1 MTEEFLHHVWKF
13 RLFDQTDLK
22 TIQGESISIEKVGT
36 HNFDSGPDFF
46 NARVKIADTLW
57 AGNVEIHTLA
67 SDWLKH
73 DHQSDKAYQNV
84 VLHVVF
90 QSDKEIKRSTGEVIP
105 VLELKNRIP
114 FSLLSKYKYFKS
126 SKESIACSVLI
137 KEVPA
142 LVIHSTI
149 DKLLLER
156 LERKSISILNSLA
169 LNNNNW
175 EETFYQQ
182 IARNFGFKVN
192 AEPFELLAKSLP
204 ALILAKHK
212 NSLLQIE
219 ALLFGQAGMLETHMD
234 DKYAMS
240 LQNEYSFLKK
250 KFKLIPIDEHL
261 WKYMRLRPV
270 NFPTVRIAQFA
281 QLVYHSSHL
290 FSKIIEAES
299 VVQLKQY
306 FKISV
311 SSYWE
316 EHYQF
321 GTSSVKRKK
330 QMGQDSINIILINT
344 VIPFLFVYGKQ
355 KKDDKYVER
364 ALCFLEQLDG
374 DKNSIIDS
382 WNELGLPV
390 NNAYSTQALLQL
402 KNEYCFF
409 KKCLNCNIGNYLMKK
424 S

>member
-22 TIQGESISIEKVGT
+22 TIQGESVSIEKVGT

-46 NARVKIADTLW
+46 NAKIKIADTLW
-57 AGNVEIHTLA
+57 AGNVEIHTYA

-90 QSDKEIKRSTGEVIP
+90 QSDKEIKRFSGEVIP

-114 FSLLSKYKYFKS
+114 VSLLNKYKYFKTSKS
-126 SKESIACSVLI
+126 SIPCSAQI

-142 LVIHSTI
+142 FVVHSTI

-204 ALILAKHK
+204 SLVLAKHK

-234 DKYAMS
+234 DKYALS

-250 KFKLIPIDEHL
+250 KFSLKPIDEHL

-299 VVQLKQY
+299 VVQLKEY
-306 FKISV
+306 FQISA
-311 SSYWE
+311 STYWE

-321 GTSSVKRKK
+321 GTPSVKRKK
-330 QMGQDSINIILINT
+330 QLGQDSINTILINT

-355 KKDDKYVER
+355 KKDDKYIER
-364 ALCFLEQLDG
+364 ALYFLEHLDG

-382 WNELGLPV
+382 WSELGLPV
-390 NNAYSTQALLQL
+390 KNAYATQALLQL

-409 KKCLNCNIGNYLMKK
+409 KKCLNCNVGNYLMKK